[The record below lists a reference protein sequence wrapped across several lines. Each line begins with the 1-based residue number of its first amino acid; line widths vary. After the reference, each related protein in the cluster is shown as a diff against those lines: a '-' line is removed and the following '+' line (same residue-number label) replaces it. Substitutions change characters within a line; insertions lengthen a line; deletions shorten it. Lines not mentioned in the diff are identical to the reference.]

1 MIALD
6 EIKFKLRENLHPE
19 KENKINSKRHENV
32 QTVSS
37 QSVIFFSIIFR
48 TFPQYVCVV
57 FKQWQMATLLLWS
70 HICYGIILTTGP
82 L

>member
-48 TFPQYVCVV
+48 TFPQYAL
-57 FKQWQMATLLLWS
+57 FLDNGKWQPYCFGATYAMAL
-70 HICYGIILTTGP
+70 Y
-82 L
+82 